1 MTRMAWLW
9 SAAAALVLLTG
20 TPALA
25 REKPALESSAT
36 AGAQRQDGLLPVYVD
51 KAKGRIPL

>member
-1 MTRMAWLW
+1 MMAWLC
-9 SAAAALVLLTG
+9 SGAVALALLAG
-20 TPALA
+20 APALA
-25 REKPALESSAT
+25 RDKPAPSAT